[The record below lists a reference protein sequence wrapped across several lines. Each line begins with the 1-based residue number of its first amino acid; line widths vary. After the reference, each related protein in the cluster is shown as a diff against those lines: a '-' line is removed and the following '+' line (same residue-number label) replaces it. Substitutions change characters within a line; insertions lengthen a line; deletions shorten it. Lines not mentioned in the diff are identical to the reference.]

1 MEKLYGVLWGQ
12 CISVLQATIKGIREY
27 EINSNNFD
35 VIWLLTEI
43 KKAISGIDL
52 KVNPRLTLHKA
63 VSTLYKMKQG
73 EIEENDIYLERF
85 KSNIMTVELTGG
97 KDFFYSKGIMTKD
110 NDDPTDDEIKAEE
123 NKM

>member
-1 MEKLYGVLWGQ
+1 
-12 CISVLQATIKGIREY
+12 
-27 EINSNNFD
+27 
-35 VIWLLTEI
+35 
-43 KKAISGIDL
+43 
-52 KVNPRLTLHKA
+52 
-63 VSTLYKMKQG
+63 MKQG